1 MSSTTRTGLELR
13 DDALDHVREAP
24 PGLVRDLEHPFGGHM
39 LDLPRDAR
47 GHVGDRADRED
58 AHAHVARDEDFGNGA
73 HPDRVRAEAAQH
85 PQLGG
90 RLEVWTGH
98 RDVDALAEVRVDLV
112 RERAELLG
120 VGPDHVGKPRPEL
133 LVVRAAQRIGTHEVD
148 VVVHDHEVAG
158 LEARIEAPRRVRDD
172 ERLDSPGAQDTDREC
187 DRLRLI
193 AFVVMEPSVHDGDI
207 LALQPADDELAR
219 VAGRRAS
226 LEAGD
231 LGIRDARGGGDLL
244 GEAAEAAPQDH
255 RDLRRGPRLR
265 ANRRDGG
272 ANIARAHLGSFR
284 IFSRSSST
292 KGRVCAV
299 RAKRATGS
307 ALRTVILSP
316 FLSSC
321 SSCPSSDRIA
331 GSSCTSSSS
340 SCSGSNTTALPN
352 DRCGAIGTIVIE
364 RETGRISGPPTEKPY
379 AVLPVAV
386 ATMRPSAQ
394 YTMSGSPS
402 TRTAMWIERT
412 RAPRATTTSF
422 RARARARSFW
432 LRITRASSIVR
443 TSTSK
448 RPATMSAIAA
458 SNWSRVVAVRKPKRP
473 RFTPSSGTFSGART
487 RAARRTVPSP
497 PNTQAMSAPAAS
509 WVAARPSS
517 GSSTISLP

>member
-1 MSSTTRTGLELR
+1 MRAPSSSAVSFPPSRLRSMSSTTRTGLELG

-24 PGLVRDLEHPFGGHM
+24 PGLVRDLEHPFGGH
-39 LDLPRDAR
+39 
-47 GHVGDRADRED
+47 V
-58 AHAHVARDEDFGNGA
+58 
-73 HPDRVRAEAAQH
+73 
-85 PQLGG
+85 LG
-90 RLEVWTGH
+90 
-98 RDVDALAEVRVDLV
+98 
-112 RERAELLG
+112 
-120 VGPDHVGKPRPEL
+120 
-133 LVVRAAQRIGTHEVD
+133 
-148 VVVHDHEVAG
+148 HDHEVAS
-158 LEARIEAPRRVRDD
+158 LAARSEAPRRVRHD

-193 AFVVMEPSVHDGDI
+193 ALVVMEPSVHDGDI

-352 DRCGAIGTIVIE
+352 ERCGAIGTIVIE
-364 RETGRISGPPTEKPY
+364 RDTGRMSGPPTEKPY

-394 YTMSGSPS
+394 YTMSGSLS
-402 TRTAMWIERT
+402 TRTATLIERT
-412 RAPRATTTSF
+412 CLPRATTTSF
-422 RARARARSFW
+422 SASARAVSPRARASRASRSARS
-432 LRITRASSIVR
+432 SVVY
-443 TSTSK
+443 
-448 RPATMSAIAA
+448 RPATTSARAA
-458 SNWSRVVAVRKPKRP
+458 SN
-473 RFTPSSGTFSGART
+473 
-487 RAARRTVPSP
+487 
-497 PNTQAMSAPAAS
+497 
-509 WVAARPSS
+509 
-517 GSSTISLP
+517 GS